1 MRLPCENDQAKLDHF
16 SRLACSTNLSKIL
29 KVDPPKRGLWIEART
44 VTSGCPRTCCAWL
57 SLLLLGTLGS
67 GLGHFCANL
76 LNLSNFHLSVKL
88 NLFLRFGTIQ
98 PLAFRRSPHSVLTA
112 NPRSAEDEL
121 STLVRSLA
129 LAQNIKDRPASQ
141 PAKNSRAPLEP
152 LGLSGEIL
160 LGRAMACSL

>member
-57 SLLLLGTLGS
+57 SATHRS
-67 GLGHFCANL
+67 GLGRFCANL

-88 NLFLRFGTIQ
+88 NLFLRFRTTQ
-98 PLAFRRSPHSVLTA
+98 PLAIRRSLHSGPYCEIQISRRWNLVFSDA
-112 NPRSAEDEL
+112 F
-121 STLVRSLA
+121 VRSLA
-129 LAQNIKDRPASQ
+129 LRKISKIDQRNIH
-141 PAKNSRAPLEP
+141 
-152 LGLSGEIL
+152 LSH
-160 LGRAMACSL
+160 